1 MLTVVEALDAITS
14 VVAPGPVQSVPL
26 AEALGQVLAAPV
38 DSDSDSPPF
47 DKSLMDGFAVRAEDV
62 ATGTARLVVVEEVTA
77 GEVAERSLEPGQAI
91 QIMTGAPIPDGADA
105 VVRIE
110 DTEVEI
116 QEQQTLVRI
125 DTKPVTTGQ
134 DMIQRGT
141 SMRCGDAVMPAG
153 RRLRPQELG
162 LLAELGQ
169 HTLSVHRQVTV
180 GVLATGDELVTID
193 RQPGAGQIRNSNE
206 SMLAAQVRASG
217 AVARELGIA
226 RDNPEDLA
234 AKIREGL
241 GCNILLLSGGV
252 SAGRLD
258 LVPEQLEAAGVT
270 EVFHKVN
277 VKPGKP
283 VWFGTSQDTI
293 VFGLPGNPVSSMV
306 CFELFVRTALRRLA
320 GLDPATPCPTA
331 ARLACDFEFR
341 GDRPTYFPGRLEN
354 QPDGPLVTPVN
365 WHGSSDLRSTADA
378 NSMIHFPAGNQDYQA
393 RQWVEVH
400 EWAGRA

>member
-14 VVAPGPVQSVPL
+14 VVAPGPVESVPL
-26 AEALGQVLAAPV
+26 AEALGRVLAERV
-38 DSDSDSPPF
+38 DSDIDSPPF
-47 DKSLMDGFAVRAEDV
+47 DKSLMDGFAVRATDV

-77 GEVAERSLEPGQAI
+77 GEVAEKSLETGQAI

-116 QEQQTLVRI
+116 DQQQTLVRI
-125 DTKPVTTGQ
+125 DTRPVTTGQ
-134 DMIQRGT
+134 DMIQQGT
-141 SMRCGDAVMPAG
+141 SMRRGDAVMPAG

-180 GVLATGDELVTID
+180 GVLATGDELVAID
-193 RQPGAGQIRNSNE
+193 RQPQAGQIRNSNE

-241 GCNILLLSGGV
+241 DCDILLLSGGV

-270 EVFHKVN
+270 EVFHKVKL
-277 VKPGKP
+277 KPGKP
-283 VWFGTSQDTI
+283 LWFGTSKDAI

-320 GLDPATPCPTA
+320 GTDPATPCPTA

-354 QPDGPLVTPVN
+354 QPDGPRVTPVN

-378 NSMIHFPAGNQDYQA
+378 NSMIHFPAGNQLYQA